1 MSRNEDVWDRIDVSD
16 WQTAQTAYIGTNRQ
30 AWLVHPE
37 TGAFWLYK
45 SIHVPS
51 NEVPQ
56 GEDWAEVIA
65 TQVALLLGVPCAE
78 TRLCV
83 RSGVRGSLS
92 LSVIPDG
99 FGLNDGGVVLETA
112 EVPGYF
118 RHTAERKACD
128 PARPGVRRPGH
139 TLVNIQHVLQDVT
152 PPEGFQGP
160 DGCVGFDVF
169 AGFMILDALVA
180 NQDRHEENWAV
191 LGALV
196 KDVPDRLAPSF
207 DHGGSLGYNL
217 TDDKRCLLLD
227 SDAALA
233 AWAAKATAQRFE
245 HVRPAKS
252 LVEHAVEAAEL
263 AAPRAIRWWG
273 CQLEMLDLTPLHDV
287 LRGGQVPGMSE
298 VAATFVSRLLEC
310 NLGRLRDAICSSS

>member
-118 RHTAERKACD
+118 RHTAARKACD

-160 DGCVGFDVF
+160 DGCMGFDVF

-227 SDAALA
+227 SDADLA
-233 AWAAKATAQRFE
+233 VWAAKATAQRFE

-287 LRGGQVPGMSE
+287 LRGGQVPEMSE
-298 VAATFVSRLLEC
+298 MAATFVSRLLER

>member
-118 RHTAERKACD
+118 RHTAARKACD

-160 DGCVGFDVF
+160 DGCMGFDVF

-227 SDAALA
+227 SDADLA
-233 AWAAKATAQRFE
+233 VWAAKATAQRFE

>member
-118 RHTAERKACD
+118 RHTAARKACD

-160 DGCVGFDVF
+160 DGCMGFDVF

-207 DHGGSLGYNL
+207 DHGGALGYNL

-227 SDAALA
+227 SDADLA
-233 AWAAKATAQRFE
+233 VWAAKATAQRFE

>member
-16 WQTAQTAYIGTNRQ
+16 WQTAQAESAGTNEPT
-30 AWLVHPE
+30 WLVHPE
-37 TGAFWLYK
+37 TGAFWLHK
-45 SIHVPS
+45 SIHVPR
-51 NEVPQ
+51 NKLPQ

-92 LSVIPDG
+92 LSVTPDG
-99 FGLNDGGVVLETA
+99 FDLNDGGAVLEATG
-112 EVPGYF
+112 VPGYF

-160 DGCVGFDVF
+160 DGCMGFDVF